1 MECREYQ
8 LNILSVPA
16 SKPMIL
22 CYNETVHESSFKRI
36 HGKEDGMR
44 TVITYGTFDLF
55 HQGHYNILK
64 RAKEEGDY
72 LIVGVTGET
81 YDAERGKLS
90 VQDSLATRIENVKK
104 TGFADKII
112 VEEYLGQKIHDIIK
126 YHVDVLVIGSDWKGK
141 FDHISKYCEI
151 KYLERT
157 KNISSTQ
164 LREQKLKIYNYGIV
178 TNELEDS
185 DSVLEPKV
193 VSGIHVESSFSEDP
207 ETAKLF
213 ADRYEMNH
221 GFTDYDAFLDSVDI
235 VSIKVPREK
244 RLAYLEDA
252 LNKGKHVICDLP
264 VTMDP
269 EKSRHLEK
277 LAKEKGSV
285 FFGNVLTIH
294 QQAFG
299 QLLWMARGN
308 LIGDLISVKCSISK
322 KVFAGESY
330 YDFIDLAYYPVCA
343 IVKILGFDYK
353 DCTVNLVRNADGDI
367 TYGVITFSFDNTV
380 AVCEISM
387 DYETDCEMSI
397 LGTNGEIYVPEDWWR
412 MGYFKYKNADD
423 PRTKH
428 YSSNFEGN
436 GLRYLVQAFIQEIR
450 SQNVDTYRI
459 TPEESAAILKVLNE
473 VK

>member
-1 MECREYQ
+1 
-8 LNILSVPA
+8 
-16 SKPMIL
+16 
-22 CYNETVHESSFKRI
+22 
-36 HGKEDGMR
+36 MR

-126 YHVDVLVIGSDWKGK
+126 YHVDVFVIGSDWKGK
-141 FDHISKYCEI
+141 FDHIGKYCEI

-164 LREQKLKIYNYGIV
+164 LRQETLNIYNYGIV
-178 TNELEDS
+178 TDDIDDS
-185 DSVLEPKV
+185 DAVQEPKV

-207 ETAKLF
+207 ETAKKF
-213 ADRYEMNH
+213 ADRYELNH
-221 GFTDYDAFLDSVDI
+221 GFSDYDAFLDSVDI
-235 VSIKVPREK
+235 VSVKVPREK
-244 RLAYLEDA
+244 RPGYLEAA

-264 VTMDP
+264 VTLDAK
-269 EKSRHLEK
+269 EAKRIDE
-277 LAKEKGSV
+277 LAKAKEAV

-308 LIGDLISVKCSISK
+308 LIGDIISIKCSISK
-322 KVFAGESY
+322 KLFDGEKY
-330 YDFIDLAYYPVCA
+330 FDFIDLAYYPVCA
-343 IVKILGFDYK
+343 IVKILGLDYN
-353 DCTVNLVRNADGDI
+353 DCSVNLVRNEDGEI
-367 TYGVITFSFDNTV
+367 TYGIISFSFGNTV
-380 AVCEISM
+380 AVCDISM
-387 DYETDCEMSI
+387 DFDTDCEMTI
-397 LGTNGEIYVPEDWWR
+397 LGTKGEIYVPEDWWR

-436 GLRYLVQAFIQEIR
+436 GFRYLVQSFLQEIR
-450 SQNVDTYRI
+450 SDSSDAARI
-459 TPEESAAILKVLNE
+459 TEEESEVILKVLN
-473 VK
+473 KIG

>member
-1 MECREYQ
+1 
-8 LNILSVPA
+8 
-16 SKPMIL
+16 
-22 CYNETVHESSFKRI
+22 
-36 HGKEDGMR
+36 MR

-64 RAKEEGDY
+64 RAKEEGDF

-126 YHVDVLVIGSDWKGK
+126 YHVDVFVIGSDWKGK
-141 FDHISKYCEI
+141 FDHIGKYCEI

-164 LREQKLKIYNYGIV
+164 LRQETLNIYNYGIV
-178 TNELEDS
+178 TDDINDS
-185 DSVLEPKV
+185 DAVQEPKA
-193 VSGIHVESSFSEDP
+193 VSGIHIESSFSENI
-207 ETAKLF
+207 ETAHKF
-213 ADRYEMNH
+213 AERYELNQ
-221 GFTDYDAFLDSVDI
+221 GYSDYDEFLDSVDI
-235 VSIKVPREK
+235 VSIKVPRK
-244 RLAYLEDA
+244 DRTRYLEA
-252 LNKGKHVICDLP
+252 AINNGKHVICDLP
-264 VTMDP
+264 VTLDR
-269 EKSRHLEK
+269 EEQQRIDD

-308 LIGDLISVKCSISK
+308 LIGDLISIKCSISK
-322 KVFAGESY
+322 KMFAGETY
-330 YDFIDLAYYPVCA
+330 FDFIDLAYYPVCA
-343 IVKILGFDYK
+343 IVKILGLDYNN
-353 DCTVNLVRNADGDI
+353 CSVNLVRNEDGEI
-367 TYGVITFSFDNTV
+367 TYGIISFSFENSV

-387 DYETDCEMSI
+387 DFDADCEMTI
-397 LGTNGEIYVPEDWWR
+397 LGTKGEIYVPEDWWR

-436 GLRYLVQAFIQEIR
+436 GFRYLVQSFMQEIR
-450 SQNVDTYRI
+450 SNRSDAARI
-459 TPEESAAILKVLNE
+459 TEEESAVILKVLNE
-473 VK
+473 IK

>member
-1 MECREYQ
+1 
-8 LNILSVPA
+8 
-16 SKPMIL
+16 
-22 CYNETVHESSFKRI
+22 
-36 HGKEDGMR
+36 MR

-126 YHVDVLVIGSDWKGK
+126 YHVDVFVIGSDWKGK
-141 FDHISKYCEI
+141 FDHIGKYCEI

-164 LREQKLKIYNYGIV
+164 LRQETLNIYKYGIA
-178 TNELEDS
+178 TDDLDDK
-185 DSVLEPKV
+185 DSVREPKV
-193 VSGIHVESSFSEDP
+193 VSGIHVESSFSEDA
-207 ETAKLF
+207 EIAKKF
-213 ADRYEMNH
+213 AERYEMNQ
-221 GFTDYDAFLDSVDI
+221 GYSDFGEFLNSVDI
-235 VSIKVPREK
+235 VSLKVPREK
-244 RLAYLEDA
+244 RLGYLEA
-252 LNKGKHVICDLP
+252 AINSGKHVICDMP
-264 VTMDP
+264 VTLDVK
-269 EKSRHLEK
+269 EQQRIDE

-308 LIGDLISVKCSISK
+308 LIGDLISIRCSISK
-322 KVFAGESY
+322 KMFGGESY
-330 YDFIDLAYYPVCA
+330 YDFVDLAYYPVCA
-343 IVKILGFDYK
+343 IVKILGLGYN
-353 DCTVNLVRNADGDI
+353 DCSVNLVRNDLGEI
-367 TYGVITFSFDNTV
+367 TYGIISFSFENSV

-387 DYETDCEMSI
+387 DYDTDCEMTI

-412 MGYFKYKNADD
+412 MGYFKYKNSDD

-436 GLRYLVQAFIQEIR
+436 GFRYLVQSFLQEIR
-450 SQNVDTYRI
+450 SNSADAARI
-459 TPEESAAILKVLNE
+459 TEEESAVILKVLNE
-473 VK
+473 IE

>member
-1 MECREYQ
+1 
-8 LNILSVPA
+8 
-16 SKPMIL
+16 
-22 CYNETVHESSFKRI
+22 
-36 HGKEDGMR
+36 MR

-126 YHVDVLVIGSDWKGK
+126 YHVDVFVIGSDWKGK
-141 FDHISKYCEI
+141 FDHIGKYCEI

-164 LREQKLKIYNYGIV
+164 LRQETLNIYKYGIA
-178 TNELEDS
+178 TDDLDDK
-185 DSVLEPKV
+185 DSVREPKV
-193 VSGIHVESSFSEDP
+193 VSGIHVESSFSEDA
-207 ETAKLF
+207 ETAKKF
-213 ADRYEMNH
+213 AERYEMNQ
-221 GFTDYDAFLDSVDI
+221 GYSDYGEFLDSVDI
-235 VSIKVPREK
+235 VSLKVPREK
-244 RLAYLEDA
+244 RLGYLEA
-252 LNKGKHVICDLP
+252 AINSGKHVICDLP
-264 VTMDP
+264 VTLDVK
-269 EKSRHLEK
+269 EQQRIDE

-308 LIGDLISVKCSISK
+308 LIGDLISIRCSISK
-322 KVFAGESY
+322 KMFEGESY

-343 IVKILGFDYK
+343 IVKILGLDYN
-353 DCTVNLVRNADGDI
+353 DCSVNLVRNDYGEI
-367 TYGVITFSFDNTV
+367 TYGIISFSFENSV

-387 DYETDCEMSI
+387 DYDTDCEMTI

-436 GLRYLVQAFIQEIR
+436 GFRYLVQSFLQEIR
-450 SQNVDTYRI
+450 SNSADAARI
-459 TPEESAAILKVLNE
+459 TEEESAVILKVLNE
-473 VK
+473 IK